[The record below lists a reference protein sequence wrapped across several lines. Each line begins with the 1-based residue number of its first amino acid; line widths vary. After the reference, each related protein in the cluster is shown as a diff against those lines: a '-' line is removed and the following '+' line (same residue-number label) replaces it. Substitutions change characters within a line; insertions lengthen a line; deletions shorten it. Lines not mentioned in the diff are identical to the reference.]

1 MDKQIMYLETVN
13 NVIFEGLIDSI
24 KEDRLILKEVK
35 KHVDVAG
42 RIAFPFN
49 FDGQV
54 HFLKSNIVWYF
65 FKNNNE

>member
-49 FDGQV
+49 FEDRYI
-54 HFLKSNIVWYF
+54 F
-65 FKNNNE
+65 